1 VNRTDKI
8 AGALLGTAVG
18 DALGLPREGLSRR
31 RGLRIYGVGPLRH
44 RFVFGRGMVSDDT
57 EHTTMVAQSLL
68 AAPDDAERFVRSL
81 AWRLRGW
88 LLGLP
93 AGVGFGTLRA
103 LLKLWMGISPDRS
116 GVRSAGNGP
125 AMRSPIIGVCLQAD
139 TDRIA
144 RFTRMSTRLT
154 HTDPRAEQ
162 GALAVA
168 LAASYGARQLP
179 SDIDAKRFLL
189 WLRECVEGQE
199 LLRALTKIEEH
210 LERESL
216 PTVFADD
223 LDLGK
228 GVSGYINHTVPAA
241 LFCWLRSPNDFRRAV
256 EDVVSLGGDTDTT
269 GAIVGALAGATVGAS
284 RIPEEWI
291 SGLVDW
297 PRSVHWM
304 RRLASEL
311 AKQFPEESAG
321 ESHGPVGLF
330 WPGILPRNLVFL
342 VIVLLHGFRRMLPPY

>member
-1 VNRTDKI
+1 MNRTDKI

-31 RGLRIYGVGPLRH
+31 RGLRVYGLGPLRY

-57 EHTTMVAQSLL
+57 EHTIMVAQSLL
-68 AAPDDAERFVRSL
+68 AAPNDAERFVRSL

-139 TDRIA
+139 TDGIT
-144 RFTRMSTRLT
+144 RFTRVSTRLT

-179 SDIDAKRFLL
+179 SDIDAKQFLF
-189 WLRECVEGQE
+189 WLRERVEGEE
-199 LLRALTKIEEH
+199 LLRALAKIEEH

-311 AKQFPEESAG
+311 AKQFPEEGAG
-321 ESHGPVGLF
+321 ESDGPVGLF

>member
-1 VNRTDKI
+1 
-8 AGALLGTAVG
+8 
-18 DALGLPREGLSRR
+18 
-31 RGLRIYGVGPLRH
+31 
-44 RFVFGRGMVSDDT
+44 MSDDT

-68 AAPDDAERFVRSL
+68 AAPDDPKLFARSL

-103 LLKLWMGISPDRS
+103 LFKLWMGFSPDRS

-125 AMRSPIIGVCLQAD
+125 AMRSSIIGVCLQSD

-144 RFTRMSTRLT
+144 RFTRASTRLT

-162 GALAVA
+162 GALAIA

-179 SDIDAKRFLL
+179 SDIDPQRFLS
-189 WLRECVEGQE
+189 WLREGVDGQE
-199 LLRALTKIEEH
+199 LLQGLAKIEEH

-216 PTVFADD
+216 ASEFADD
-223 LDLGK
+223 LGLGK
-228 GVSGYINHTVPAA
+228 GVSGYINHTVPVA

-269 GAIVGALAGATVGAS
+269 AAIVGGLAGATVGAS
-284 RIPEEWI
+284 HIPEEWI
-291 SGLVDW
+291 SGLIDW
-297 PRSVHWM
+297 PRSVDWM
-304 RRLASEL
+304 RRVADEL
-311 AKQFPEESAG
+311 ARQFPEQGAG
-321 ESHGPVGLF
+321 ESNGSVRLF
-330 WPGILPRNLVFL
+330 WPGILPRNVIFL
-342 VIVLLHGFRRMLPPY
+342 AIVLLHGFRRLFPPY